1 MIITIRPFTG
11 AVDIERMIELVQT
24 FPDQCLRAVDL
35 PYRLASWALDNPR
48 NASLW
53 EDEAGRLLGFA
64 VIQLPWRSIDTCA
77 HPVACEAG
85 IEELMLVWATERAQE
100 IADKTNRALTVYV
113 DAFEHDLDRLAL
125 LAAHGFAPGYPAM
138 IRMSRSLDRVL
149 PAPVLPDGFTLRP
162 IDGMREVQEYV
173 ALHRAAFGAAD
184 MTIEWR
190 KRTLCMPQYVPELD
204 VVAVAPDGRL
214 AAFCICW
221 LGPKDREGYIEPLG
235 VHPDFAGLGLG
246 RAVLL
251 EGLWRLQA
259 HGATLALIDRYEG
272 DASARALYE
281 SLGFRTHLRTV
292 TYTRCFHVI
301 QKVV

>member
-11 AVDIERMIELVQT
+11 AADIERMIDLAYT

-53 EDEAGRLLGFA
+53 EDETGHLLGFA
-64 VIQLPWRSIDTCA
+64 VIQLPWHSLDTCA
-77 HPVACEAG
+77 HPAACDSG

-100 IADKTNRALTVYV
+100 IADQTNQMLTMYV
-113 DAFEHDLDRLAL
+113 DVFEHDLDRMAL
-125 LAAHGFAPGYPAM
+125 LAAHGFAPDYPSM
-138 IRMSRSLDRVL
+138 IRMARSLDRVL

-162 IDGMREVQEYV
+162 TNGMRELHEYV

-184 MTIEWR
+184 MTVEWR

-221 LGPKDREGYIEPLG
+221 LGPKEGEGYIEPLG

-259 HGATLALIDRYEG
+259 HGATIAIIDRYEN
-272 DASARALYE
+272 DDSARALYE
-281 SLGFRTHLRTV
+281 SLGFRTRLRTV
-292 TYTRCFHVI
+292 TYARRFYVLR
-301 QKVV
+301 KVV

>member
-11 AVDIERMIELVQT
+11 SADNERMIRLAHT
-24 FPDQCLRAVDL
+24 FPDECLRAVDL
-35 PYRLASWALDNPR
+35 PYRLASWSLDDPR

-53 EDEAGRLLGFA
+53 EDETGSLLGFA
-64 VIQLPWRSIDTCA
+64 VIQLPWFSVDTCA
-77 HPVACEAG
+77 HPAACDAG
-85 IEELMLVWATERAQE
+85 IEELMLVWVTERAQE
-100 IADKTNRALTVYV
+100 IVDQTGQMLTLYI
-113 DAFEHDLDRLAL
+113 DAFEHNLDRLAL
-125 LAAHGFAPGYPAM
+125 LAAHGFVAEHPST
-138 IRMSRSLDRVL
+138 IRMACSLNRVL
-149 PAPVLPDGFTLRP
+149 PAPMLPSGFTLRP
-162 IDGMREVQEYV
+162 IDGERELREYV

-190 KRTLCMPQYVPELD
+190 KRTLQMPQYVPELD
-204 VVAVAPDGRL
+204 VVAVAPNGRL

-221 LGPKDREGYIEPLG
+221 LGPKEGEGYVEPLG

-259 HGATLALIDRYEG
+259 HGATVALIDRYEN
-272 DASARALYE
+272 DESARLLYE

-292 TYTRCFHVI
+292 TYARCFHVFH
-301 QKVV
+301 